1 MQVKKKPRNAA
12 AKKIHK
18 EPPKEKRTKKEQTEQ
33 PFLKRMIFGEE
44 RPDLTELEAGSTTI
58 LDILAPTTVDTK
70 SKDYIVVDGVY
81 HTYSLYHRVWL
92 CNHSRLMLACP
103 AGRGW

>member
-18 EPPKEKRTKKEQTEQ
+18 EPPKEKRTKKEQAEQ

-58 LDILAPTTVDTK
+58 LDILAPITVDTK
-70 SKDYIVVDGVY
+70 ARTI
-81 HTYSLYHRVWL
+81 LL
-92 CNHSRLMLACP
+92 
-103 AGRGW
+103 

>member
-12 AKKIHK
+12 AKKIQK
-18 EPPKEKRTKKEQTEQ
+18 APPKEKRTKKEQAEQ

-58 LDILAPTTVDTK
+58 SIFWHRPLWIQKARTT
-70 SKDYIVVDGVY
+70 
-81 HTYSLYHRVWL
+81 LL
-92 CNHSRLMLACP
+92 
-103 AGRGW
+103 

>member
-18 EPPKEKRTKKEQTEQ
+18 VPPKEKRTKKEQAEQ

-44 RPDLTELEAGSTTI
+44 RPDLTELEA
-58 LDILAPTTVDTK
+58 
-70 SKDYIVVDGVY
+70 
-81 HTYSLYHRVWL
+81 
-92 CNHSRLMLACP
+92 
-103 AGRGW
+103 

>member
-70 SKDYIVVDGVY
+70 SGLYCCRRRIPY
-81 HTYSLYHRVWL
+81 LSLYHRVWL
-92 CNHSRLMLACP
+92 CNHCRLMLACP

>member
-58 LDILAPTTVDTK
+58 FWHRPLWIQKARTIL
-70 SKDYIVVDGVY
+70 
-81 HTYSLYHRVWL
+81 L
-92 CNHSRLMLACP
+92 
-103 AGRGW
+103 

>member
-18 EPPKEKRTKKEQTEQ
+18 APPKEKRTKKEQAEQ

-44 RPDLTELEAGSTTI
+44 RPDITELEPDLLRFSIFWHRSLWTQKARTI
-58 LDILAPTTVDTK
+58 LL
-70 SKDYIVVDGVY
+70 
-81 HTYSLYHRVWL
+81 
-92 CNHSRLMLACP
+92 
-103 AGRGW
+103 

>member
-18 EPPKEKRTKKEQTEQ
+18 VPPKEKRTKKEQTEQ
-33 PFLKRMIFGEE
+33 PLLKRVIFGEE

-81 HTYSLYHRVWL
+81 HTYLYIT
-92 CNHSRLMLACP
+92 
-103 AGRGW
+103 GYG